1 LNGHAA
7 RTGEAGVRVTVLR
20 RCLPGLFASLVLF
33 LAGCDNEA
41 AADPSQWP
49 AGAAGAVCQLLEY
62 DHVAERI
69 GVRFD
74 TAGGGEKD
82 GTATCALT
90 QQGHDYPY
98 LTLALTPSAADEVI
112 FVATVQPSGATRV
125 KGLGLIAYRLD
136 VNGGGKAGP
145 AVEFGWLSAKGRLM
159 ILRYAFGPGAAEADV
174 DALVPKLLALAKGT
188 EQPAAAG

>member
-1 LNGHAA
+1 
-7 RTGEAGVRVTVLR
+7 VRVRLPKR
-20 RCLPGLFASLVLF
+20 GLPGLLAGLVL
-33 LAGCDNEA
+33 LLTGCDNEA
-41 AADPSQWP
+41 AADPGRTSQWP

-62 DHVAERI
+62 DHVADRI

-90 QQGHDYPY
+90 RQGQDYPY

-112 FVATVQPSGATRV
+112 FVATVQPSGATKV
-125 KGLGLIAYRLD
+125 KGLGLVAYRLD
-136 VNGGGKAGP
+136 VAASGKAGP

-159 ILRYAFGPGAAEADV
+159 FLRYAFGPDAAKADV
-174 DALVPKLLALAKGT
+174 DALRPKLLELAKGT
-188 EQPAAAG
+188 EKPAAAS